1 MLLCLSAA
9 VLGGCAGGG
18 GGGSLAGSD
27 EASIGIALS
36 MAGSP
41 GRAARSAIPD
51 GDISVT
57 LESESGYS
65 QSQVTRIENGR
76 GTLTFSDVP
85 VGYKATAS
93 ATLIDV
99 DGTTY
104 SGSASAVVQGSGTT
118 LNITMREVPWT
129 IPLNFSVTAD
139 CDLLK
144 SGNDYIYC
152 GTLSYVTLTV
162 NGLTVPERLSSDV
175 TYSWQINGNE
185 FCTTREP
192 MQQFISSAGDEI
204 TYTLTVTYNGV
215 SVSRSASLLARA
227 PIVDDIKSRVSVT
240 KAERPNGSGC
250 AVEFTLTAEGT
261 TLFDLLTTSNAPKI
275 KIYSD
280 NNPSGREFTTSDAV
294 AIGGSVV
301 KIVTIAASYTNGSQS
316 CGSMTF
322 TNMNNITAIFKMGDT
337 DIISTP
343 VPN

>member
-1 MLLCLSAA
+1 
-9 VLGGCAGGG
+9 
-18 GGGSLAGSD
+18 
-27 EASIGIALS
+27 
-36 MAGSP
+36 
-41 GRAARSAIPD
+41 
-51 GDISVT
+51 
-57 LESESGYS
+57 
-65 QSQVTRIENGR
+65 
-76 GTLTFSDVP
+76 
-85 VGYKATAS
+85 
-93 ATLIDV
+93 
-99 DGTTY
+99 
-104 SGSASAVVQGSGTT
+104 
-118 LNITMREVPWT
+118 
-129 IPLNFSVTAD
+129 
-139 CDLLK
+139 
-144 SGNDYIYC
+144 
-152 GTLSYVTLTV
+152 
-162 NGLTVPERLSSDV
+162 
-175 TYSWQINGNE
+175 
-185 FCTTREP
+185 